1 MPIDHRRS
9 TSYEVTFTPP
19 PALLKLQWPPAS
31 KWFLDF
37 LGPYLTILGQFG
49 TVLDSFWHK
58 NPIDHCGT
66 TIYEVTF
73 TSPPALLKLQWP
85 PASTRFLDYLGPY
98 LTILGQFGP
107 FLEGLGYQMSLDHLI
122 VSL

>member
-1 MPIDHRRS
+1 MPIDHRGN

-49 TVLDSFWHK
+49 PFLESLG
-58 NPIDHCGT
+58 NQMPIDHRRST
-66 TIYEVTF
+66 SYEVTF
-73 TSPPALLKLQWP
+73 TPPPALLKLQ
-85 PASTRFLDYLGPY
+85 
-98 LTILGQFGP
+98 
-107 FLEGLGYQMSLDHLI
+107 
-122 VSL
+122 